1 MAVVNDEVISAQDLN
16 ERLQL
21 VTLTSGIADSEQ
33 ARARLA
39 PQVLRSLIEESLQL
53 QEAERLGITVEDA
66 EIQQALANIA
76 ERNRMTVETM
86 QRFLAQNG
94 INLAT
99 LLEQV
104 RAQIAWVKVVNR
116 EIVPRVT
123 VTVDQLEM
131 AVEEARR
138 NEGEPEYL
146 LSEIVLPVDSP
157 AQAQT
162 VAQDAARLVQTL
174 REGASFESLAAQVS
188 AAASA
193 ESGGDVGWVR
203 SSALPGE
210 LRNTLESMRE
220 NEISDPIPSPV
231 GYYIFWLRE
240 RRLNQTVVDSSIADI
255 EVDLAQI
262 LLPFDGTADID
273 ALRMRAA
280 ELRDDLADCAAVAD
294 MAAEL
299 GAPDSGRLGW
309 LRLGELPPSSAR
321 RCPACRWVRSALR
334 CRAIGLPPADGLRSS
349 RARRRRRRSA
359 SRSPNGWSVNVWNAW
374 RAATCATCARRP
386 SSRCVSEEGLA
397 DLEPLRVVIERFQ
410 LRADK
415 RLGQHFLLDPQL
427 LARIARAAG
436 DLRGR
441 TVLEV
446 GPGPGGLTVPC
457 LPPAPAA

>member
-1 MAVVNDEVISAQDLN
+1 MRRLLIAVASLPYLLLACDPAGAQQRIVAVVNDEVISAQDLN

-53 QEAERLGITVEDA
+53 QEAKRLGITVEDA
-66 EIQQALANIA
+66 EIQQALSNIA

-94 INLAT
+94 IDLAT

-162 VAQDAARLVQTL
+162 VAEDAARLVQTL
-174 REGASFESLAAQVS
+174 REGASFELLAAQVS

-210 LRNTLESMRE
+210 LRNTLEGMRE

-240 RRLNQTVVDSSIADI
+240 RRLNQTVVDF
-255 EVDLAQI
+255 VDRRHRSRTGSD
-262 LLPFDGTADID
+262 P
-273 ALRMRAA
+273 
-280 ELRDDLADCAAVAD
+280 AAV
-294 MAAEL
+294 
-299 GAPDSGRLGW
+299 R
-309 LRLGELPPSSAR
+309 
-321 RCPACRWVRSALR
+321 
-334 CRAIGLPPADGLRSS
+334 
-349 RARRRRRRSA
+349 RARLTSTPYVCGRRSCVTI
-359 SRSPNGWSVNVWNAW
+359 SPTAQ
-374 RAATCATCARRP
+374 P
-386 SSRCVSEEGLA
+386 
-397 DLEPLRVVIERFQ
+397 
-410 LRADK
+410 
-415 RLGQHFLLDPQL
+415 
-427 LARIARAAG
+427 
-436 DLRGR
+436 
-441 TVLEV
+441 
-446 GPGPGGLTVPC
+446 
-457 LPPAPAA
+457 

>member
-1 MAVVNDEVISAQDLN
+1 MRSLLIAIPSLIGLIFAVQPACAAVEQRIVAVVNDEVISAQDLN

-21 VTLTSGIADSEQ
+21 VTLTSGISDSEQ

-86 QRFLAQNG
+86 QRFFAQNG

-193 ESGGDVGWVR
+193 ERGGDVGWMR

-210 LRNTLESMRE
+210 LRDTLEGMRE

-231 GYYIFWLRE
+231 GYYIFWLRD
-240 RRLNQTVVDSSIADI
+240 RRLNQTAGDSSIADM
-255 EVDLAQI
+255 EVELAQI
-262 LLPFDGTADID
+262 LLPFDGQADID

-280 ELRDDLADCAAVAD
+280 ELRDDLADCAALAD

-299 GAPDSGRLGW
+299 DAPDSGRLGW
-309 LRLGELPPSSAR
+309 LRLGDLPPEFRQEVSSLPVGQVSAPLQGPSGFHLLMVCDRREPQGATPQREQIAERLERERVERLAR
-321 RCPACRWVRSALR
+321 RYLR
-334 CRAIGLPPADGLRSS
+334 
-349 RARRRRRRSA
+349 
-359 SRSPNGWSVNVWNAW
+359 
-374 RAATCATCARRP
+374 
-386 SSRCVSEEGLA
+386 
-397 DLEPLRVVIERFQ
+397 
-410 LRADK
+410 
-415 RLGQHFLLDPQL
+415 
-427 LARIARAAG
+427 
-436 DLRGR
+436 DLRKEAF
-441 TVLEV
+441 VEV
-446 GPGPGGLTVPC
+446 RL
-457 LPPAPAA
+457 

>member
-1 MAVVNDEVISAQDLN
+1 MRSLPFAIASLIGLLLALQPARAALEQRIVAVVNDEVISEQDLN

-21 VTLTSGIADSEQ
+21 VTLTSGITDSEQ

-39 PQVLRSLIEESLQL
+39 PQVLRSLIEETLQL

-86 QRFLAQNG
+86 QRFFEQNG
-94 INLAT
+94 IDLAT

-116 EIVPRVT
+116 QIVPRVT

-131 AVEEARR
+131 AVEDARR

-174 REGASFESLAAQVS
+174 REGASFASLAAQVS

-193 ESGGDVGWVR
+193 ERGGDVGWVR
-203 SSALPGE
+203 SSAVPEE
-210 LRNTLESMRE
+210 LRNTLEGMRE

-231 GYYIFWLRE
+231 GYYIFWLRD
-240 RRLNQTVVDSSIADI
+240 RRLNQTAVDSSIAGI

-262 LLPFDGTADID
+262 LLPVDGQDDID
-273 ALRMRAA
+273 AVRMRAA
-280 ELRDDLADCAAVAD
+280 ELRDDLADCAALAD
-294 MAAEL
+294 AAAEL
-299 GAPDSGRLGW
+299 DVPESGRLGW
-309 LRLGELPPSSAR
+309 LQLDDLPPELRQAVSSLPVNQVSAPVQGPAGIHLLMVCDRREPQAATPQREQIAERLQRERVERLAR
-321 RCPACRWVRSALR
+321 RYLR
-334 CRAIGLPPADGLRSS
+334 
-349 RARRRRRRSA
+349 
-359 SRSPNGWSVNVWNAW
+359 
-374 RAATCATCARRP
+374 
-386 SSRCVSEEGLA
+386 
-397 DLEPLRVVIERFQ
+397 
-410 LRADK
+410 
-415 RLGQHFLLDPQL
+415 
-427 LARIARAAG
+427 
-436 DLRGR
+436 DLRKEAF
-441 TVLEV
+441 VEV
-446 GPGPGGLTVPC
+446 RL
-457 LPPAPAA
+457 

>member
-1 MAVVNDEVISAQDLN
+1 MRSLLIAIAALMGLMLGLQPARAAVEQRIVAVVNDEVISAQDLN

-21 VTLTSGIADSEQ
+21 VTLTSGISDSEQ

-94 INLAT
+94 INSAT
-99 LLEQV
+99 LLGQV

-162 VAQDAARLVQTL
+162 VAEDAARLVQTL

-193 ESGGDVGWVR
+193 ERGGDVGWVR

-210 LRNTLESMRE
+210 LRDTLEGMRE

-240 RRLNQTVVDSSIADI
+240 RRLNQTAVDSSIADV
-255 EVDLAQI
+255 EVELAQI
-262 LLPFDGTADID
+262 LLPFDGQADMN
-273 ALRMRAA
+273 ALRTRAA

-299 GAPDSGRLGW
+299 DAPDSGRLGW
-309 LRLGELPPSSAR
+309 LRLGELPPEFRQEVSSLPVGQVSAPVQGPSGIHLLMVCDRREPQAATPQREQIAERLERERVERLAR
-321 RCPACRWVRSALR
+321 RYLR
-334 CRAIGLPPADGLRSS
+334 
-349 RARRRRRRSA
+349 
-359 SRSPNGWSVNVWNAW
+359 
-374 RAATCATCARRP
+374 
-386 SSRCVSEEGLA
+386 
-397 DLEPLRVVIERFQ
+397 
-410 LRADK
+410 
-415 RLGQHFLLDPQL
+415 
-427 LARIARAAG
+427 
-436 DLRGR
+436 DLRKEAF
-441 TVLEV
+441 VEV
-446 GPGPGGLTVPC
+446 RL
-457 LPPAPAA
+457 

>member
-1 MAVVNDEVISAQDLN
+1 MRSLPFAIASLIGLLLALQPARAAVEQRIVAVVNDEVISEQDLN

-21 VTLTSGIADSEQ
+21 VTLTSGITDSEQ

-39 PQVLRSLIEESLQL
+39 PQVLRSLIEETLQL

-86 QRFLAQNG
+86 QRFFEQNG
-94 INLAT
+94 IDLAT

-116 EIVPRVT
+116 QIVPRVT

-131 AVEEARR
+131 AVEDARR

-193 ESGGDVGWVR
+193 ERGGDVGWVR
-203 SSALPGE
+203 SSAVPGE
-210 LRNTLESMRE
+210 LRNTLEGMRE
-220 NEISDPIPSPV
+220 GEISDPIPSPV
-231 GYYIFWLRE
+231 GYYIFWLRD
-240 RRLNQTVVDSSIADI
+240 RRLNQTAVDSSIASI

-262 LLPFDGTADID
+262 LLPVDGPDDAD
-273 ALRMRAA
+273 AVRMRAA
-280 ELRDDLADCAAVAD
+280 ELRDDLADCAALAD
-294 MAAEL
+294 TAAEL
-299 GAPDSGRLGW
+299 DAPESGRLGW
-309 LRLGELPPSSAR
+309 LQLSDLPPELRQAVSSLPVNQISAPVQGPSGIHLLMVCDRREPQAATPQREQIAERLQRERVERLAR
-321 RCPACRWVRSALR
+321 RYLR
-334 CRAIGLPPADGLRSS
+334 
-349 RARRRRRRSA
+349 
-359 SRSPNGWSVNVWNAW
+359 
-374 RAATCATCARRP
+374 
-386 SSRCVSEEGLA
+386 
-397 DLEPLRVVIERFQ
+397 
-410 LRADK
+410 
-415 RLGQHFLLDPQL
+415 
-427 LARIARAAG
+427 
-436 DLRGR
+436 DLRKEAF
-441 TVLEV
+441 VEV
-446 GPGPGGLTVPC
+446 RL
-457 LPPAPAA
+457 

>member
-1 MAVVNDEVISAQDLN
+1 MRSLLFALASLIGLLLALQPARAALEQRIVAVVNDEVISAQDLN

-76 ERNRMTVETM
+76 ERNRMTVDAM
-86 QRFLAQNG
+86 RRFFAQNG
-94 INLAT
+94 INFAT

-116 EIVPRVT
+116 QIVPQVT

-193 ESGGDVGWVR
+193 ERGGDVGWVR
-203 SSALPGE
+203 GSAVPGE
-210 LRNTLESMRE
+210 LRNTLEGMRE
-220 NEISDPIPSPV
+220 GEVSDPIPSPV
-231 GYYIFWLRE
+231 GYYIFWLRD
-240 RRLNQTVVDSSIADI
+240 RRLNQTAADSSVADI

-262 LLPFDGTADID
+262 LLPFDGQADVE
-273 ALRMRAA
+273 ALRIRAA
-280 ELRDDLADCAAVAD
+280 ELRDDLADCEALADAAV
-294 MAAEL
+294 EL
-299 GAPDSGRLGW
+299 DAPDSGRLGW
-309 LRLGELPPSSAR
+309 LRLGDLPHEFRQAVASLPVDQVSAPVQGPSGVHLLMVCDRREPQAATPQREQIAERLERERVERLAR
-321 RCPACRWVRSALR
+321 RYLR
-334 CRAIGLPPADGLRSS
+334 
-349 RARRRRRRSA
+349 
-359 SRSPNGWSVNVWNAW
+359 
-374 RAATCATCARRP
+374 
-386 SSRCVSEEGLA
+386 
-397 DLEPLRVVIERFQ
+397 
-410 LRADK
+410 
-415 RLGQHFLLDPQL
+415 
-427 LARIARAAG
+427 
-436 DLRGR
+436 DLRKEAF
-441 TVLEV
+441 VEV
-446 GPGPGGLTVPC
+446 RL
-457 LPPAPAA
+457 

>member
-1 MAVVNDEVISAQDLN
+1 MRSLPFAIASLIGLLLALQPARAALEQRIVAVVNDEVISEQDLN

-21 VTLTSGIADSEQ
+21 VTLTSGITDSEQ

-39 PQVLRSLIEESLQL
+39 PQVLRSLIEETLQL

-86 QRFLAQNG
+86 QRFFEQNG
-94 INLAT
+94 IDLDT

-116 EIVPRVT
+116 QIVPGVT

-131 AVEEARR
+131 AVEDARQ

-193 ESGGDVGWVR
+193 ERGGDVGWVR
-203 SSALPGE
+203 SSAVPGE
-210 LRNTLESMRE
+210 LRNTLEGMRE
-220 NEISDPIPSPV
+220 GEISDPIPSPV
-231 GYYIFWLRE
+231 GYYIFWLRD
-240 RRLNQTVVDSSIADI
+240 RRLNETAVDSSIAGI

-262 LLPFDGTADID
+262 LLPVDGQDDID
-273 ALRMRAA
+273 AVRMRAA
-280 ELRDDLADCAAVAD
+280 ELRDDLADCAALAD
-294 MAAEL
+294 AAAEL
-299 GAPDSGRLGW
+299 DAPESGRLGW
-309 LRLGELPPSSAR
+309 LQLGDLPPELRQAVSSLPVNQVSAPVQGPSGIHLLMVCDRREPQAVTPQREQIAERLQRERVERLAR
-321 RCPACRWVRSALR
+321 RYLR
-334 CRAIGLPPADGLRSS
+334 
-349 RARRRRRRSA
+349 
-359 SRSPNGWSVNVWNAW
+359 
-374 RAATCATCARRP
+374 
-386 SSRCVSEEGLA
+386 
-397 DLEPLRVVIERFQ
+397 
-410 LRADK
+410 
-415 RLGQHFLLDPQL
+415 
-427 LARIARAAG
+427 
-436 DLRGR
+436 DLRKEAF
-441 TVLEV
+441 VEV
-446 GPGPGGLTVPC
+446 RL
-457 LPPAPAA
+457 